1 MDKPT
6 ILIVDDEITIHI
18 ILKKILGE
26 IYDLQYASNAQKAI
40 DIIYENTVDLVM
52 LDIQMPGLS
61 GLELLESMMIDIVL
75 DDIPVIIITGEATEE
90 REKQASRFGAAGFIF
105 KDDIIE
111 EGGRQSIFDLI
122 KKNINKSTIY
132 PTSETEHS
140 IIAKIII
147 KNLLNDAKEEDF
159 LFAARRLGLNL
170 IKYFRIDYISFWSI
184 QKGSPNMLISL
195 GEKQPPDFEPDKI
208 KSEPA
213 FETLFIEKSPY
224 LTNNSFS
231 DGKSIFANVEM
242 EDRLSSEIGIPL
254 FNITRKQLT
263 ENGMRIPDSAPLY
276 GFVILKG
283 NRVFTSKDYQ
293 ILVKTIQYCGSILWD
308 FFEE

>member
-1 MDKPT
+1 MHKPT

-26 IYDLQYASNAQKAI
+26 IYDLQYALNAQKAI
-40 DIIYENTVDLVM
+40 DIIYEKNVDLVM

-90 REKQASRFGAAGFIF
+90 SEKQATRFGAAGFIT
-105 KDDIIE
+105 KDDIIK
-111 EGGRQSIFDLI
+111 EGGRQSIFDFI
-122 KKNINKSTIY
+122 KKNIKEPIIY
-132 PTSETEHS
+132 PTTDTEHS
-140 IIAKIII
+140 INGKIII

-159 LFAARRLGLNL
+159 LYAARRLGLNL

-195 GEKQPPDFEPDKI
+195 GEKQPPDFEPTKI

-213 FETLFIEKSPY
+213 FKTLFIEKSPY
-224 LTNNSFS
+224 LTNNTFS
-231 DGKSIFANVEM
+231 DGKGIFTNIAM
-242 EDRLSSEIGIPL
+242 ENKLSSEIGIPL
-254 FNITRKQLT
+254 FNITREQFT
-263 ENGMRIPDSAPLY
+263 ENGMSIPDNATLY
-276 GFVILKG
+276 SFVILKG

-308 FFEE
+308 LFEE